1 MKHLLIYGNCQD
13 QPPKSVIFECLNF
26 NKLKLHKT
34 NESDSPLI
42 IDYLYCAFRI
52 FLISNLF

>member
-34 NESDSPLI
+34 NESDSPFI

-52 FLISNLF
+52 FLIST